1 MYKQLILLVGM
12 VLGGPLPTTAQTP
25 TPQIV
30 QAPRWIPPIMT
41 TVRTAPEPSLV
52 ATLPP
57 PENSGKPAVH
67 FKYLLVVSYEPDQH
81 PEGLESLSPI
91 REIRSLS
98 LTQSSSPSLQY
109 WGGRLRYDGA
119 LHIQNVQLGP
129 LPTDGRQT
137 FVPPRQTFPGGP
149 FSVAP
154 SGFSL
159 SYHFGRNAH
168 MGRATQIWRCLTC
181 DIRPARK
188 SSYQLRLCAQGVRN
202 GTDVN

>member
-1 MYKQLILLVGM
+1 MYKQLIPLVGM

-30 QAPRWIPPIMT
+30 QAQEWIPSIMT
-41 TVRTAPEPSLV
+41 SGRTAPEPSLV
-52 ATLPP
+52 ASFLP

-81 PEGLESLSPI
+81 QEGLESLSPI

-129 LPTDGRQT
+129 LPTGGPHN
-137 FVPPRQTFPGGP
+137 FVPPRPTLPGGP

-154 SGFSL
+154 TAL
-159 SYHFGRNAH
+159 A
-168 MGRATQIWRCLTC
+168 
-181 DIRPARK
+181 
-188 SSYQLRLCAQGVRN
+188 
-202 GTDVN
+202 